1 MKIRNQSNIKYGLFF
16 FALII
21 CGIIFWLNRQTVNN
35 LRNDT
40 RAQVVHLAQSY
51 NDAINNSDDEAIRFI
66 LDIMLPTMDFPIII
80 TTNNEIYSTMN
91 IDSPY
96 KIKTDEYNSYMLD
109 LAAIMDKTFV
119 PLAIK
124 WKNIDIGKI
133 HYSDSEIIG
142 QISLL
147 PYLEL
152 GFLILFLMLGL
163 WGLQLIRNSENSNIY
178 AGMARETAHQLGTP
192 ISSLMGWSKLL
203 EDSKSN
209 KDEILSYINE
219 EIFRLSSISDR
230 FSKIG
235 SKIKYGDVNL
245 YDIFSKIS
253 KYLDKRIVNSSRIQ
267 IKLKCDKKNIV
278 NGDKILLSWAFENIL
293 KNSIDS
299 IKMNTGVI
307 GIEINK
313 NINKN
318 QYIIDITDSGN
329 GILRKDWKN
338 IFKPGFSTKK
348 RGWGLGLS
356 LTKRIIE
363 EMHHGKISV
372 YKSSPGET
380 TIRVL
385 L

>member
-51 NDAINNSDDEAIRFI
+51 NDAINNSNDEAIRFI
-66 LDIMLPTMDFPIII
+66 LDIMLPAMDFPIII

-96 KIKTDEYNSYMLD
+96 KIKTDEYNSYMLE
-109 LAAIMDKTFV
+109 LATIMDKTFA
-119 PLAIK
+119 PLDIK

-152 GFLILFLMLGL
+152 GFLILFLLLGL

-235 SKIKYGDVNL
+235 SKIKYSDVNL

-253 KYLDKRIVNSSRIQ
+253 RYFDKRISNSSRIQ
-267 IKLKCDKKNIV
+267 IKLKCEKNNIV

-299 IKMNTGVI
+299 IKMDRGVI
-307 GIEINK
+307 VIEINK
-313 NINKN
+313 NKN

-338 IFKPGFSTKK
+338 VFKPGFSTKK

-363 EMHHGKISV
+363 DMHHGKISV
-372 YKSSPGET
+372 YKSLPGET